1 MDRRRY
7 LTALTGGTIAAL
19 AGCSGLAGRS
29 DPSGTDGATDTRE
42 ATDTPAATER
52 ASNATATGGTAA
64 SVPRQAGDVEL
75 PVPRSE
81 LDRGA
86 AEDAIPAITDPAFG
100 TDWSEFAVEL
110 DPNERVIGV
119 KRDGE
124 ARAYPLAILNWHEI
138 VNDVFEPRSKA
149 RRTESDGEFD
159 GPLLVTYCPLC
170 GSGLTAERRVDNEE
184 TVFGVSGFLWN
195 SDLVM
200 YDRATD
206 SLWSQIMATAIRG
219 PKTGESL
226 SLVPST
232 LTAWSAWREA
242 HPETEVLLPPPTSGS
257 VGNARPRDYTRD
269 PYAGY
274 GESHRI
280 GIGGEEFEGKLHP
293 KADVIGIAHDGMARA
308 YPFDTITNEG
318 VINDRVGGLPV
329 VVTTDP
335 GDALVAYERRVDG
348 DVLSFEPAGADA
360 IRADGSRWRRAT
372 GEAVDGPHEGT
383 QLSRANDASPMF
395 FFAWRDFNPETEVY
409 GN

>member
-7 LTALTGGTIAAL
+7 LTALTGGTVAVL

-29 DPSGTDGATDTRE
+29 DSSGTDGATDTS
-42 ATDTPAATER
+42 ATTDTPAAADRSGNT
-52 ASNATATGGTAA
+52 TATGGTAA
-64 SVPRQAGDVEL
+64 GVPQQAGDIEL

-100 TDWSEFAVEL
+100 TDWSDFSVEL
-110 DPNERVIGV
+110 DSNERVIGV
-119 KRDGE
+119 ERGGE

-138 VNDVFEPRSKA
+138 VND
-149 RRTESDGEFD
+149 TLD

-170 GSGLTAERRVDNEE
+170 GSGLTAERRVDDEE

-219 PKTGESL
+219 PKTGETL

-232 LTAWSAWREA
+232 LTTWDAWSET
-242 HPETEVLLPPPTSGS
+242 HPETQVLLPPPASGA
-257 VGNARPRDYTRD
+257 VGGARPRDYGRN

-274 GESHRI
+274 GESRRI
-280 GIGGEEFEGKLHP
+280 GIGSEEYEGQLHP
-293 KADVIGIAHDGMARA
+293 KADVIGIAHDEMARA
-308 YPFDTITNEG
+308 YPFDTVTNEG
-318 VINDRVGGLPV
+318 VINDRVGDLPV
-329 VVTTDP
+329 VVTVDS
-335 GDALVAYERRVDG
+335 GDALVAYERRIDG
-348 DVLSFEPAGADA
+348 DVLSFEPAGEDA

-372 GEAVDGPHEGT
+372 GEAVDGPHKGT
-383 QLSRANDASPMF
+383 QLPRANDASPMF

-409 GN
+409 GS